1 MGRSRA
7 RNKPLSLP
15 HPRSN
20 SSAQLGGSGRRGGA
34 EAGGRRGRER
44 RRTPA
49 CTHCSGCKAKAATPP
64 DSQGHRLFLPFPAE
78 KEPPRLNVYR
88 GCASTSQTPTRRA
101 QRPPRV
107 GPGAA
112 GRPRRG
118 GCVEGE
124 GPQRPPAAHAQCR
137 APARLPTV
145 GTAKPRS
152 PASAASPEPLAT
164 STRRER
170 RPEVTRRP
178 AGLLPRRPP
187 ARG

>member
-118 GCVEGE
+118 GVWRGK
-124 GPQRPPAAHAQCR
+124 GRSGRQRRMRSAGHPPVY
-137 APARLPTV
+137 PPLE
-145 GTAKPRS
+145 PRS
-152 PASAASPEPLAT
+152 PVPRPRPLLQNPW
-164 STRRER
+164 RRRQGENGG
-170 RPEVTRRP
+170 PK
-178 AGLLPRRPP
+178 
-187 ARG
+187 